1 MPAPVVLFSLEVTP
15 MNRSAFSLLLV
26 ASLAAAACNEDIPV
40 TAPVGFTDLVPKNGV
55 AAAIIQT
62 PGPQVGTVRL
72 TVRVLSSDVEL
83 GSYQGAVTFAPG
95 SFELVSISTP
105 EGIEGEMH
113 IVNDTEIGAGRIRFA
128 AYATEKFSEETA
140 FSFIVRPTAGT
151 AAMKMAATLDV
162 AGQTSGVALT
172 EPQLRATTGV
182 RDGAGRLL
190 DKN

>member
-1 MPAPVVLFSLEVTP
+1 
-15 MNRSAFSLLLV
+15 MNRSALSLLFV
-26 ASLAAAACNEDIPV
+26 ASVAVSACHDETPA
-40 TAPVGFTDLVPKNGV
+40 TAPIGITDLAPKNGV

-72 TVRVLSSDVEL
+72 TVRVFARDIEL

-95 SFELVSISTP
+95 SFELVSVDTP
-105 EGIEGEMH
+105 EGIDGEMH
-113 IVNDTEIGAGRIRFA
+113 IVNSTEIGAGRIRFA
-128 AYATEKFSEETA
+128 AYATEKFVSEDA

-151 AAMKMAATLDV
+151 TAMKLAATLDV
-162 AGQTSGVALT
+162 AGETSGVALT

-182 RDGAGRLL
+182 RDGAGRLI